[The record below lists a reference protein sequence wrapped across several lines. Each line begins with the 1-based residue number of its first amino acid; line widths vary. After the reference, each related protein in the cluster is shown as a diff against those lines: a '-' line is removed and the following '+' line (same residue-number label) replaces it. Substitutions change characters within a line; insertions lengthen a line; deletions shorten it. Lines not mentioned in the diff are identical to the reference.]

1 MNKTIVNKTI
11 IDSLKLRRSQYD
23 LSHETTLNEQ
33 QLQAII
39 EGALLHTPSA
49 YNSQSGRLVVLLNQ
63 EHDALWDIVLVALKP
78 LVGPKGW
85 AKTEAKVN
93 AFKQAYGT
101 ILFFEEEAIV
111 KQLQEQFPLY
121 KENFALW
128 SMQSAGMLNL
138 VVWTALAEA
147 GMGASLQHYNPLI
160 DEAVKARFNLPA
172 SWRLI
177 AQMPFGVPKSAPD
190 EKEFDPIQDR
200 YRIFK

>member
-1 MNKTIVNKTI
+1 MSKTIVSNTI
-11 IDSLKLRRSQYD
+11 IDSLKMRRSRYD
-23 LSHETTLNEQ
+23 LSKKTTLNEQ
-33 QLQAII
+33 QLQAIL
-39 EGALLHTPSA
+39 EGALLHTPTA
-49 YNSQSGRLVVLLNQ
+49 YNSQSGRLILLLKEQ
-63 EHDALWDIVLVALKP
+63 HDALWDIVLAALKP
-78 LVGPKGW
+78 LVGPKEW

-160 DEAVKARFNLPA
+160 DEAVKAKFNLPA
-172 SWRLI
+172 TWRLI
-177 AQMPFGVPKSAPD
+177 AQMPFGVPTSDPD
-190 EKEFDPIQDR
+190 EKEFDPINER
-200 YRIFK
+200 YRILK